1 MAFIIVVAAVA
12 AGATLL
18 RVNRALRETAVSARS
33 DPATHNAPA
42 RAEAARL
49 VTQGYAGMIS
59 GHTHE
64 PELSV
69 VGTGFYANTGSGTAS
84 VVGRQLPVPACPTPS
99 SPSTASPMWR

>member
-1 MAFIIVVAAVA
+1 M
-12 AGATLL
+12 ATLL

-33 DPATHNAPA
+33 DPASHNAPA

-69 VGTGFYANTGSGTAS
+69 VGNGLLRQHRQRHRLGGRAGRPGSG
-84 VVGRQLPVPACPTPS
+84 CPTPS
-99 SPSTASPMWR
+99 